1 MGANDVAIATA
12 IVAIVVRV
20 DGDDGK
26 ESVPLVLSST
36 ACALTAKASQCSYHI
51 SKPPQ
56 QSWIWVVP

>member
-1 MGANDVAIATA
+1 MGANDVA

-36 ACALTAKASQCSYHI
+36 AVTMENYCN
-51 SKPPQ
+51 
-56 QSWIWVVP
+56 